1 MLGWGQKLANVSSL
15 TGDDGVWEAGFDGVA
30 ASGVQ
35 FLVGVAL

>member
-15 TGDDGVWEAGFDGVA
+15 TGDDGVCGTGFDAVA